1 MNIVVCLKQVPK
13 KDSILRIAAD
23 QKWIDDRDLSYEM
36 SEADAYALEEALRQ
50 KEKHGSGEVIV
61 IALGAERVRQSI
73 KEALAK
79 GADRAI
85 HLHDEVFNTAV
96 DAAGVARALAAAL
109 KDEKVDLIFTGLQSD
124 DYGFAQVGLILAE
137 TLGLSSATIVMEVQP
152 QESTVRVKRE
162 LESGWFQW
170 VTIPMPALLTIQSGI
185 NQLRYATLKGIMAAK
200 KKEIREVKAAD
211 LGLTADDLKP
221 LQVIEKAYLPQ
232 KSKQTEIIEGRAP
245 EAAAKLVEKLRFDA
259 RVL

>member
-13 KDSILRIAAD
+13 KDSILRIGPD

-50 KEKHGSGEVIV
+50 KEKHGGEVIV
-61 IALGAERVRQSI
+61 ISLGPERARQSI

-85 HLHDEVFNTAV
+85 HLHDSTFDTAT
-96 DAAGVARALAAAL
+96 DAAGISRALAAAL
-109 KDEKVDLIFTGLQSD
+109 KDEKADLIFTGLQSD
-124 DYGFAQVGLILAE
+124 DYGYAQVGLILAE
-137 TLGLSSATIVMEVQP
+137 LLGISSATIVMEVQP
-152 QESTVRVKRE
+152 EEGKVRVKRE

-170 VTIPMPALLTIQSGI
+170 VRVPMPAVLTIQSGI

-200 KKEIREVKAAD
+200 KKEIRELKAAD
-211 LGLTADDLKP
+211 LGLSADDLKP
-221 LQVIEKAYLPQ
+221 SQVIERAYFPE
-232 KSKQTEIIEGRAP
+232 KSKRTELIEGKP
-245 EAAAKLVEKLRFDA
+245 SEAAAKLVEKLRFDA

>member
-23 QKWIDDRDLSYEM
+23 GKWIDDRDLSYEM
-36 SEADAYALEEALRQ
+36 SEADSYALEEALRQ
-50 KEKHGSGEVIV
+50 KEKIGSGEVIV
-61 IALGAERVRQSI
+61 IALGPERVRQSI

-85 HLHDEVFNTAV
+85 HLFDDTFNAAT
-96 DAAGVARALAAAL
+96 DAEGVATALAAAL
-109 KDEKVDLIFTGLQSD
+109 KNEKVDLVLTGLQSD

-137 TLGLSSATIVMEVQP
+137 KMGLSSATIVMEVQP
-152 QESTVRVKRE
+152 HGDKVRVKRE

-170 VTIPMPALLTIQSGI
+170 VTIPTPALLTIQSGI

-200 KKEIREVKAAD
+200 KKELREVKAAD
-211 LGLTADDLKP
+211 LGLSADDLKAR
-221 LQVIEKAYLPQ
+221 QTIEKAYLPV
-232 KSKQTEIIEGRAP
+232 KSKQTEIIEGKP
-245 EAAAKLVEKLRFDA
+245 SEAAAKLVEKLKFEA